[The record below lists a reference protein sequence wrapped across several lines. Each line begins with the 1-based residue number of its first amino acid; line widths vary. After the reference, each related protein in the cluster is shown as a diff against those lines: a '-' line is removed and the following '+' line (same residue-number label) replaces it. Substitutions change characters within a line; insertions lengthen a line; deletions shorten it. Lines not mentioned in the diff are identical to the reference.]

1 MISNPASLVLHSV
14 SSTPR
19 ADVTLEA
26 APRFAGY
33 QLLEKWGE
41 GPIGE
46 VHHALRLDTK
56 QSVALK
62 RIHPPIARDPGFVR
76 AFFQAA
82 TRARR
87 LTHPVLP
94 EIVEVGEHLGQLFLA
109 TTAPQGRSLTQL
121 LAYLRASGVGLEA
134 SIAADLIRQLAEALA
149 EAHSARSG
157 DGSTAWPLIHGNL
170 KPSNVL
176 ILPTGELRLLD
187 LGTSVAAS
195 LNPEGPLV
203 WLSRESIRFMAP
215 ELTRG
220 AEPDSRSDVYALGLL
235 FFELLTLEPVIEAA
249 LPLEM
254 LRQVGEVDL
263 LERLKLLK
271 VHGVS
276 PELIR
281 VLQGAL
287 QRRPRARFPD
297 AGALAAALGAAIQQ
311 LVGLSPQ
318 PLPVPARVWTELLR
332 ELSREEGQ
340 AQREAFSFKLAPGD
354 DEVSLEPWSL
364 SWFEDATTSAR
375 GWRQGVEQS
384 ESARAVAAKVTAAS
398 MAPRVTDELAP
409 VTGIMLLDDDAE
421 LDDDWEV
428 GLQAVPLLAA
438 RGLTPSEPLEISGDD
453 IAYEAAEPMVQ
464 ATSPLVLQAE
474 ELEDSSVP
482 GDDDLEPSELLG
494 ASPIPLGVD
503 SEDFGRALQALE
515 TQGASLVVEEEPS
528 HSTLTDEL
536 DQLRM
541 DDDEPRPR
549 SRRRPI
555 AELGVSEESHRTVF
569 IPDSASLI
577 QAVEEVS
584 GADVLVGSEEEF
596 EAEEAAEAAEAAFE
610 DETDP
615 SEVTDRR
622 QEISA
627 EAAEQA
633 VRAVEAAQSDDGND
647 TTPAEITDKFVTD
660 EGFASLHHE
669 VTNPAG
675 IAPVPAFD
683 APAAQVSVQA
693 LAEVSQALRASE
705 LAAVAAESGQTAA
718 SSTAA
723 SEPSNETS
731 SDDASGTEAPREGGR
746 RRGGDTRRTNTRR
759 TRNSGIVATTDSV
772 TGSGVVATTGIEVR
786 SSSVGKRGSS
796 TRTTSPALGR
806 PGEALERGNPSS
818 SGEAGLSL
826 AAVSEAFASLED
838 STESTP
844 TPASIA
850 FAETTAESLFFGSSL
865 FVPPVAELSGRES
878 GPEPSHTR
886 ETGSAPETGPA
897 EAKAGVFSPFS
908 SELVPTEEILGQS
921 MVLAVAELQR
931 SGEPSPSSPLAL
943 HTLEA
948 QAVPVT
954 QDEPAAPKVDEGG
967 ESFATEAAEDT
978 AEAFV
983 AVQAEAA
990 GEAIEAE
997 LAEHTAD
1004 GFTSEGIEMPS
1015 AELASIYTA
1024 AASDERAAGNAQGS
1038 EELATFEA
1046 ESAEA
1051 DALPEVAEVYSSTP
1065 PRVPGLFSDLPTET
1079 FFNQALPD
1087 SSMGLSLS
1095 SMEHGFE
1102 LGREAP
1108 PTEQVLQDDVGADHP
1123 EGQAELSLDPSELPF
1138 DEEVDRFS
1146 DRIPARAMEMSAD
1159 LREPPSPGHSP
1170 YPVRSH
1176 ETTVE
1181 ISIVDDGT
1189 FEEEVEGEVE
1199 ALSVSDSAIPELM
1212 GAPITRV
1219 DLATEQAKADGRLEE
1234 IPEKLQLGE
1243 QLEDE
1248 AAALEIETVGAEEVI
1263 EVGDSSELDDEEAT
1277 EAEVEDEG
1285 MVAEAEDAPVSLF
1298 AERSVG
1304 TGSRNEAAF
1313 LAGQRSEGEGGSAA
1327 AELERSEAGSSG
1339 SVVITNPFVASSSSR
1354 SGITRMPGERISP
1367 WESGSTSGQGVNL
1380 ANAGRLEP
1388 GARITV
1394 PTQRTSSSFF
1404 SSTAS
1409 SAATSANVSTPR
1421 APAWLRPVSRRPSL
1435 RDGSQVAGRYRVE
1448 GLLME
1453 FPERSIYA
1461 VTELVQGPHRHCYV
1475 CGFAGNEAEDHFCQ
1489 KCGSSLL
1496 DRQLTLS
1503 MRWEK
1508 RRVER
1513 DCQLLGR
1520 EVQHPGIARIY
1531 DQFLE
1536 GGRLFRVL
1544 DLVTADIS
1552 AGILLSQLAGP
1563 LEIPMLGEIGVQAA
1577 IALHALHEQG
1587 INCPF
1592 LSEDHLFLRSEQV
1605 QLFDMDLD
1613 EVMTPGAL
1621 TATMRIKDVMV
1632 LARVLVQYLPPG
1644 STELVEVLRAA
1655 TEGRIPNAEDFAIAI
1670 HEASGLPESSLFPG
1684 G

>member
-1 MISNPASLVLHSV
+1 M
-14 SSTPR
+14 
-19 ADVTLEA
+19 TLEA

-41 GPIGE
+41 GPLGE

-56 QSVALK
+56 QPVALK

-82 TRARR
+82 TRVRR

-94 EIVEVGEHLGQLFLA
+94 DIIEVGEHQGQLFVA
-109 TTAPQGRSLTQL
+109 TAAPQGRSLTQL

-276 PELIR
+276 PELVR

-297 AGALAAALGAAIQQ
+297 AGALAAALSAAIQQ
-311 LVGLSPQ
+311 LAGLSPQ

-332 ELSREEGQ
+332 ELSREEGL

-354 DEVSLEPWSL
+354 DEASLEPWSL
-364 SWFEDATTSAR
+364 GWFEDAMTSAR
-375 GWRQGVEQS
+375 GWRQGVEPS
-384 ESARAVAAKVTAAS
+384 ESARAAAAKATVAS
-398 MAPRVTDELAP
+398 TAPRSTDELAP

-428 GLQAVPLLAA
+428 GLQEVPLLAA
-438 RGLTPSEPLEISGDD
+438 RALTPSEPLEISGEDL
-453 IAYEAAEPMVQ
+453 AYEAAEPMVQ

-482 GDDDLEPSELLG
+482 GEDDLEPSELLG
-494 ASPIPLGVD
+494 GSPIPLGVD

-515 TQGASLVVEEEPS
+515 TQGPSLLVEDEPS
-528 HSTLTDEL
+528 HGTLSDEL

-541 DDDEPRPR
+541 DDEEPRQR
-549 SRRRPI
+549 SRRRPM

-577 QAVEEVS
+577 QTVEEVS
-584 GADVLVGSEEEF
+584 GADVLVASEEEL
-596 EAEEAAEAAEAAFE
+596 EEEEAAEAAFE

-647 TTPAEITDKFVTD
+647 TTPAEITDKFVAE
-660 EGFASLHHE
+660 EGFASLHQE

-675 IAPVPAFD
+675 IAPIPAFD
-683 APAAQVSVQA
+683 APAAHVSVQA

-705 LAAVAAESGQTAA
+705 LEAAAAESGRTAA
-718 SSTAA
+718 SSTAT
-723 SEPSNETS
+723 SEPANESS

-746 RRGGDTRRTNTRR
+746 RRGGDVRRTNTRR

-786 SSSVGKRGSS
+786 SSSSGKRGSS

-818 SGEAGLSL
+818 SGDAGLAL
-826 AAVSEAFASLED
+826 AAVSEAFASLEE
-838 STESTP
+838 STDGTP

-865 FVPPVAELSGRES
+865 FVPPVAERAGRES
-878 GPEPSHTR
+878 SPEPSRAR
-886 ETGSAPETGPA
+886 ETEPTPESRPA
-897 EAKAGVFSPFS
+897 EAKSGAFSPFS

-921 MVLAVAELQR
+921 MAVAVAELQR

-943 HTLEA
+943 HTLEEPHT
-948 QAVPVT
+948 PVAP
-954 QDEPAAPKVDEGG
+954 DEAAARKVDGG
-967 ESFATEAAEDT
+967 VETFAPEAAEDT
-978 AEAFV
+978 AEAFAAEV
-983 AVQAEAA
+983 AEDA
-990 GEAIEAE
+990 GDAIEAE
-997 LAEHTAD
+997 LAEHSAE

-1015 AELASIYTA
+1015 AELAALDTA
-1024 AASDERAAGNAQGS
+1024 SASDELAASG
-1038 EELATFEA
+1038 EEGAEEQTHFEA

-1051 DALPEVAEVYSSTP
+1051 EALPELAEVYSSTP

-1102 LGREAP
+1102 LGGEAP
-1108 PTEQVLQDDVGADHP
+1108 PTEQVLRSELRGHQA
-1123 EGQAELSLDPSELPF
+1123 EGQADLSLDPSELPF

-1199 ALSVSDSAIPELM
+1199 ALSVSDTTIPELM

-1234 IPEKLQLGE
+1234 IPETLQLGE

-1248 AAALEIETVGAEEVI
+1248 AAALEIETVGVEEVI
-1263 EVGDSSELDDEEAT
+1263 EVGDSSELDDEEAA

-1285 MVAEAEDAPVSLF
+1285 MAAEADDSPVSLF
-1298 AERSVG
+1298 AEQSVG
-1304 TGSRNEAAF
+1304 TGSRNEGLF
-1313 LAGQRSEGEGGSAA
+1313 LAGQRSEGESGAAA

-1367 WESGSTSGQGVNL
+1367 WESGSTSGQSVNL
-1380 ANAGRLEP
+1380 ANSGRLEP

-1394 PTQRTSSSFF
+1394 PTQRTSSSTFY

-1513 DCQLLGR
+1513 DGQLLGR

-1552 AGILLSQLAGP
+1552 AGVLLSQLAGP

-1587 INCPF
+1587 INSPF

-1605 QLFDMDLD
+1605 QLFDLDLD
-1613 EVMTPGAL
+1613 EVVAPGAL